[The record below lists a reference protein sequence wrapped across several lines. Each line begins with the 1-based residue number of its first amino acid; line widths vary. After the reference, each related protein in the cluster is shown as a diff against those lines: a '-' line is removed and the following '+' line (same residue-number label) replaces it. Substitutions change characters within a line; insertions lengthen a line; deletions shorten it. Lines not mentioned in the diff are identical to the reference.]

1 MIEAF
6 LHFNLLLL
14 IVCLIIY
21 PFIFCFSVAGIEGLK
36 DGFNMIT
43 HKDYYLKAV
52 LPTFIIV
59 NFTVIITVFIK
70 LLIFKNCTLFC
81 IS

>member
-1 MIEAF
+1 MIGSF
-6 LHFNLLLL
+6 LYFNLLLL

-21 PFIFCFSVAGIEGLK
+21 PFIFCFLVAGIEGLE
-36 DGFNMIT
+36 DGFDMIT

-52 LPTFIIV
+52 IPTFIIV
-59 NFTVIITVFIK
+59 NFTVIIAVFIK
-70 LLIFKNCTLFC
+70 LLIFKNCALFC